1 MPHPYLGYCSWS
13 QVMPPK
19 KKGRGAPR
27 GNDNAKKSKEPGLPL
42 ELNEEP
48 MPDESVLGSNDEPQV
63 RVRPRAPAQVYCVCV
78 RIRPG
83 STTYC

>member
-1 MPHPYLGYCSWS
+1 MPALSKRKVQGKSS
-13 QVMPPK
+13 GGRPK
-19 KKGRGAPR
+19 K
-27 GNDNAKKSKEPGLPL
+27 NKEPGLPL

>member
-1 MPHPYLGYCSWS
+1 MPALSKRKVQGQASGGR
-13 QVMPPK
+13 PK
-19 KKGRGAPR
+19 K
-27 GNDNAKKSKEPGLPL
+27 NKESGLPL